1 MESLSSVVCVV
12 PIKWLCLP
20 YKRWAA
26 AMPRPQGGNVQF
38 GRALDE
44 NQGYTPVTRR
54 ITRATRSTSSPLNLR
69 ATKKANQR
77 AVSRITESERKNS
90 VEVTRGG
97 DQLAFRRD
105 LVEILH

>member
-1 MESLSSVVCVV
+1 
-12 PIKWLCLP
+12 
-20 YKRWAA
+20 
-26 AMPRPQGGNVQF
+26 MPRPQGGNVQF

-90 VEVTRGG
+90 VEATRGG